1 MSRTV
6 FLFVMLSST
15 LTLIGATHLRADDS
29 ILDGKKRVVFLGDSN
44 TFAGTYV
51 AYVEAVLRQHHSVE
65 DVEILNVGLSS
76 ETTSGLS
83 EPDHP
88 FPRPTVHERLDRV
101 LAKVNPDLVI
111 AGYGINDGMYYPFAE
126 ERFVKYQ
133 EGIKL
138 LVKKVKASGADVV
151 LLTPSP
157 FDPTLQRKQG
167 KLRPKGSDKYAWF
180 GVYENYDDVMA
191 RYAEWILTSKVNV
204 EAVVDI
210 RTPLV
215 SRVDKARVTDPGFAL
230 SGDGVHF
237 VEEGHRI
244 VAKAILEKPG
254 YDYRERD
261 ADVLKLVTQ
270 KQKIL
275 RDAWLTETGHKRP
288 GIKAGLPIDQ
298 AKKKAISLDTAIMMK
313 IRNG

>member
-1 MSRTV
+1 MFRIV
-6 FLFVMLSST
+6 FLVTILSAGIT
-15 LTLIGATHLRADDS
+15 LVGTPHLQADDS

-51 AYVEAVLRQHHSVE
+51 AYVEAVLRQHHNVQE
-65 DVEILNVGLSS
+65 VEILNVGLSS

-101 LAKVNPDLVI
+101 LAKMKPDLVI
-111 AGYGINDGMYYPFAE
+111 AGYGINDGMYYPFSK
-126 ERFVKYQ
+126 ERFAKFKA
-133 EGIKL
+133 GIKL
-138 LVKKVKASGADVV
+138 LVKKAKASGADVV

-157 FDPTLQRKQG
+157 FDPTPQRKQG
-167 KLRPKGSDKYAWF
+167 KLRPEGSDKYAWF
-180 GVYENYDDVMA
+180 GVFENYDDVMA
-191 RYAEWILTSKVNV
+191 QYAEWILTQKDDV

-210 RTPLV
+210 RAPLV
-215 SRVDKARVTDPGFAL
+215 SRVEKERATDPSFSL

-244 VAKAILEKPG
+244 VAKAIVEKLG
-254 YDYRERD
+254 FDYRKPD
-261 ADVLKLVTQ
+261 AEVLKLVTQ

-288 GIKAGLPIDQ
+288 GIKPGLPIDQ
-298 AKKKAISLDTAIMMK
+298 AKKKATGLDSAIMMR